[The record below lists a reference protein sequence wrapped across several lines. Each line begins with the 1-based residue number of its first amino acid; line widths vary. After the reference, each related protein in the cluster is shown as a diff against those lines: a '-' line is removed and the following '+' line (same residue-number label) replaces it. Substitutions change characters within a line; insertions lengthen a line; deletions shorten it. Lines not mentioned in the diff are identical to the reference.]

1 MHQASL
7 RGVDAL
13 RGTDLGE
20 GEHRIDDRIGR
31 IEDQVLLERRNT
43 GPALGQLVVNG
54 EFEGRRTGGSSAEKD
69 AEGDRSS
76 RSEQQRRV
84 ALQFGGNFVTAG
96 NTPLFRRAERG
107 ACCRDLDPGGP
118 FAPVGQFVTLAT
130 GGCIDRREKRPPQG
144 KTSVAAATPVALDRE
159 AAVKADTADLLPFQI
174 TAVDGDLRDGV
185 PGETPHERGVRI
197 VGNRTEHRPNDI
209 AVEAEAA
216 IRSNPV
222 TEHNRHA
229 QAAHLDMI
237 VMRIALG
244 DLPFDGRAIGRDNV
258 PSRGRTQVLTDGGKG
273 DAANDGGKEKA
284 KFFHHFQIHSGPGAG
299 TATANGVK
307 LAKKS
312 LRAKRCNAIPGRTA
326 PQPLRLRRNGTA
338 IAKPVFNTGLK
349 Y

>member
-31 IEDQVLLERRNT
+31 LEDQVLLERRNT
-43 GPALGQLVVNG
+43 GTALGQFVING
-54 EFEGRRTGGSSAEKD
+54 EFDGRRIGGSPAEKD
-69 AEGDRSS
+69 AESNRSS
-76 RSEQQRRV
+76 RSEQQRV

-130 GGCIDRREKRPPQG
+130 GGGIDRREKRPPQG

-159 AAVKADTADLLPFQI
+159 AAVEADTANAFLLQI
-174 TAVDGDLRDGV
+174 AAVDGDLRNGV

-197 VGNRTEHRPNDI
+197 VGNRTQHRPNDI

-244 DLPFDGRAIGRDNV
+244 DLPFDGRAIGSDNV
-258 PSRGRTQVLTDGGKG
+258 PSRGRTLVLTDGGKG

-284 KFFHHFQIHSGPGAG
+284 KFFHHFQVYSESGAG

-312 LRAKRCNAIPGRTA
+312 LRAKHCNAIPGRSA
-326 PQPLRLRRNGTA
+326 PQPIGLRRNGTA